1 MSLRDQLKEILPQ
14 ILPPESSEAIKGTEL
29 IRLVKFQLKQ
39 EYSDATLR
47 YHFSILSAD
56 PRSPIAKVAQG
67 QGYFLRPSSRSQL
80 ESAPSLIG
88 LRQTTFIDDQRAPE
102 EIDRELYHLAKFRA
116 IINRWLLAN
125 QRYAFFFDHAYSA
138 DARRDTAWNYPE
150 AVAVEWNVA
159 VAGDSSIQLDPS
171 LIERLRLF
179 NAPLFNLTGI
189 KLRIE
194 LSLNS
199 YREDFFQALSQS
211 EWTNGTDL
219 IIASPIDDA
228 SLAENVS
235 ALGQRHGVGVL
246 TFGLSPRDLDALPAA
261 AEISTMSS
269 AEFDAVLSK
278 ANIKRLSMPRED
290 GAIQWATITNG
301 KNSSPDV
308 DGLLAWI
315 EHCLTTLRPQTPTEF
330 IAEKALASLA

>member
-14 ILPPESSEAIKGTEL
+14 ILPRESSEAIKGTEL

-39 EYSDATLR
+39 DYSDATLR

-56 PRSPIAKVAQG
+56 PTAPIAKVTQG
-67 QGYFLRPSSRSQL
+67 QGYFLRPSTRSQL

-88 LRQTTFIDDQRAPE
+88 LRQTTFIDDPRAPE
-102 EIDRELYHLAKFRA
+102 EIDRELDRLAKFRA
-116 IINRWLLAN
+116 IIDRWLLAN

-138 DARRDTAWNYPE
+138 DAKRDTAWNYPE
-150 AVAVEWNVA
+150 AVAVSWNVA

-171 LIERLRLF
+171 LIDRLRLF
-179 NAPLFNLTGI
+179 NAPLFSLTGI

-219 IIASPIDDA
+219 IIAAPIDDA
-228 SLAENVS
+228 SLAENIS
-235 ALGQRHGVGVL
+235 ALGLRHGVGVL
-246 TFGLSPRDLDALPAA
+246 SFGLSPRDLDTLPTAT
-261 AEISTMSS
+261 EISAMSS

-278 ANIKRLSMPRED
+278 AHINRLSMPRED
-290 GAIQWATITNG
+290 GAIDWATITGG
-301 KNSSPDV
+301 KNPSPDV
-308 DGLLAWI
+308 EALLKWI
-315 EHCLTTLRPQTPTEF
+315 EHCLATHRPQAPSEF
-330 IAEKALASLA
+330 LATK